1 MNKIHILFRGLRRL
15 AYLMCVYMYTH
26 DVNVARLVIS
36 QLVIVLIVFVYLEDK
51 EADRIRGRLVLRL
64 SCLKLRISF

>member
-26 DVNVARLVIS
+26 DANVARLVIS
-36 QLVIVLIVFVYLEDK
+36 QLVIVLIIFSYLGQK
-51 EADRIRGRLVLRL
+51 GL
-64 SCLKLRISF
+64 